1 MSKKS
6 ESGPQEGINPKTVH
20 QNFSLWEKTLHTKDP
35 KAMARLYAENAT
47 FLPTV
52 SGEFKKGQT
61 GVEEYFEHFLEKNP
75 TGEII
80 EEETQTLG
88 PDCYLHSGLYNF
100 EVGPNRN
107 RQIVEARFTFLWKQN
122 SRGEW
127 KIIHHHSSIK
137 CCEKVGKVNDQIDSE
152 G

>member
-1 MSKKS
+1 MLEKF
-6 ESGPQEGINPKTVH
+6 ENEPQESINPETVRK
-20 QNFSLWEKTLHTKDP
+20 NFSLWERTLHTKDP

-47 FLPTV
+47 FLPTL
-52 SGEFKKGQT
+52 SREFKKGQT
-61 GVEEYFEHFLEKNP
+61 GVEEYFERFLEKNP

-88 PDCYLHSGLYNF
+88 SGCYLHSGLYNF
-100 EVGPNRN
+100 KVGPNLN

-137 CCEKVGKVNDQIDSE
+137 C
-152 G
+152 